1 MTIYTIDTAA
11 AMNRLTKSGMTEE
24 QAEAVV
30 DTFREQ
36 ESELVTIDRL
46 ESALNAQLIKIATLQ
61 IAVAALLFAALKY
74 FGV

>member
-1 MTIYTIDTAA
+1 MD
-11 AMNRLTKSGMTEE
+11 RLKKSGMPAE

-36 ESELVTIDRL
+36 GKAIVTSEGLD
-46 ESALNAQLIKIATLQ
+46 SALNSMLVKIITSQ
-61 IAVAALLFAALKY
+61 VAVAALLFAALKY